1 MTRELITHWTDYQ
14 AAIDQLLAMPCR
26 KLSIYDEDLLKI
38 RLDDRKRLGNLQ
50 RMLHSAQPG
59 AIRITLRNAEPLR
72 RTQMHLIQLL
82 AVHAHIITIK
92 ESSQQLSRLRDSMI
106 LIDDQHGLIRFDQD
120 QARSKLLINES
131 DKLRPYLLRF
141 EEIWKDQGEAISA
154 TSLGL

>member
-50 RMLHSAQPG
+50 RLLQSAQPG
-59 AIRITLRNAEPLR
+59 SIRIALRNAEPLR
-72 RTQMHLIQLL
+72 RTQTHLIQLL
-82 AVHAHIITIK
+82 AGYSHIITIQ
-92 ESSQQLSRLRDSMI
+92 ETSQQLNRLRDSMI
-106 LIDDQHGLIRFDQD
+106 LLDEQHGLIRFDQD

-131 DKLRPYLLRF
+131 DELRPYLQRF
-141 EEIWKDQGEAISA
+141 EEIWKEPGNVVSS